1 MISYVI
7 LDDRYNMIIDSK
19 CTIETIEKVINDD
32 KMKKMYEFTN
42 DVNNKQVY
50 WYQNINSKYLL
61 IYEI

>member
-7 LDDRYNMIIDSK
+7 LDDRYNTIINSK
-19 CTIETIEKVINDD
+19 CTIETIEKVKNDD

-42 DVNNKQVY
+42 EVNNKQVY